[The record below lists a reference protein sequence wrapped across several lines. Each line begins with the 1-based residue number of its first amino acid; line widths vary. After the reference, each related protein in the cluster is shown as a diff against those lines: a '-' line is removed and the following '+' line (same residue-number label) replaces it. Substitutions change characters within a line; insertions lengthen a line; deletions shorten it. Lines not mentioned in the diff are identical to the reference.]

1 MLTEEQYQQL
11 LNLIPKNIS
20 SELKEAFRNRTT
32 FRELKKGE
40 TLFDEKQLDN
50 KLFYITKGSCVRFIV
65 TPQGN
70 ERAIMFHTESFIPVI
85 GNMYLNSDNSW
96 VSYSLKANETTE
108 LIEFRS
114 DFGYEWQQKDKVF
127 SLFLLQRSAEFL
139 STINQLQNHLIGL
152 DSETFYQWLI
162 EKYPFILQRFMSKD
176 IASFMGVTPV
186 WLSNIKRKILEK

>member
-1 MLTEEQYQQL
+1 
-11 LNLIPKNIS
+11 
-20 SELKEAFRNRTT
+20 
-32 FRELKKGE
+32 KGE